1 MYLFLLIPLFGIR
14 FGFTWWISIATLGLI
29 FGVMLFPR
37 LFELNTIYP
46 FVISGILA
54 LPMFSATLLD
64 SDASQKDLLR
74 TSREFLCILLILIL
88 FNSKIKSIALDS
100 KSLIRVLRVFLY
112 STLILTIVQYFL
124 FKRGVYLGPTEG
136 AFGGRG
142 AITPKALDLKYSK
155 LRPSSLYAE
164 PSYLAFVILIVLI
177 ILAMLILNNEK
188 VGDLYIVAGLI
199 LIVSQSRSGLVFLV
213 LISTFLYL
221 DKRTRQNMRKGRL
234 TDFSIVMLSLVI
246 LSQVL
251 PNYLLSDSFRV
262 RFLYPFE
269 EVINALNSNLLG
281 VPFYSRIN
289 GTTEILNLRWI
300 KILDNSFYSLVFSY
314 GLIGIC
320 IILVTLLSAR
330 KDKYLF
336 VMVTAAFLQNGS
348 VFDFDKVV
356 LLLLGYSITSILKQ
370 DRLQA
375 ENKRSKIPR
384 SHRRAFS

>member
-37 LFELNTIYP
+37 LFELKTIYP

-74 TSREFLCILLILIL
+74 TSREFFCILLILIL

-100 KSLIRVLRVFLY
+100 KSLIKVLRVFLY

-142 AITPKALDLKYSK
+142 AIVPKALDLKYSK

-213 LISTFLYL
+213 LVSAFLFL

-234 TDFSIVMLSLVI
+234 TDFSLVLLSLVI

-262 RFLYPFE
+262 RVLYPFE
-269 EVINALNSNLLG
+269 EVTNALNSNLLG

-289 GTTEILNLRWI
+289 GTTEILNLPWT

-314 GLIGIC
+314 GLTGIC

-370 DRLQA
+370 DRL
-375 ENKRSKIPR
+375 
-384 SHRRAFS
+384 